1 MARSPQPGRPRVEP
15 CPDKPGT
22 FRWQI
27 QMEDGSVVQAPYAF
41 ATRGGA
47 EISAGLWLKQL
58 RAIA

>member
-1 MARSPQPGRPRVEP
+1 MARSLQPGRPRVEP

>member
-1 MARSPQPGRPRVEP
+1 MAP

-27 QMEDGSVVQAPYAF
+27 QLEDGSVVRAPYAF

-47 EISAGLWLKQL
+47 ELSADLWMKQL
-58 RAIA
+58 RATA

>member
-1 MARSPQPGRPRVEP
+1 MARSPQPGRPSVQP

-27 QMEDGSVVQAPYAF
+27 HLEDGSVLRAPYAF

-47 EISAGLWLKQL
+47 EISADLWLKQM
-58 RAIA
+58 RGAA